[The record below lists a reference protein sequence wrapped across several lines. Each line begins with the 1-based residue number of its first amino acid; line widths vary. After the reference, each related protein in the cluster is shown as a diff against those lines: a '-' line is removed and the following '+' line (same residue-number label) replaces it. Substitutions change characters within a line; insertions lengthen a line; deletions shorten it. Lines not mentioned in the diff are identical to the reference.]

1 MDLLC
6 QMGWTQTFLGLAL
19 FLVCCLLMIVILLQ
33 KGRGGG
39 LSGAFGGGGGSS
51 AFGAKTGDLFTWITV
66 VVAMIFLFGNVV
78 ANYAFDESA
87 KNDNAS
93 EPVQAAP
100 VTPEP
105 SAEGDALPISV
116 TPIDLSTV
124 TAPAGDAAGTGADEA
139 SSGATPDETPPSDVT
154 PDSTT
159 ATQPPPG
166 EDETAPKDE
175 PSGGGETGEG
185 GTGGDSGAGEDRP
198 SP

>member
-6 QMGWTQTFLGLAL
+6 QMRWTQTFLGLAL

-78 ANYAFDESA
+78 ANYAFDESV

-100 VTPEP
+100 ETPEP

-116 TPIDLSTV
+116 TPIDLSTA
-124 TAPAGDAAGTGADEA
+124 TAPAEDAAGTGADE
-139 SSGATPDETPPSDVT
+139 TPPPDVT

-185 GTGGDSGAGEDRP
+185 GTGEDSGAGEDRP